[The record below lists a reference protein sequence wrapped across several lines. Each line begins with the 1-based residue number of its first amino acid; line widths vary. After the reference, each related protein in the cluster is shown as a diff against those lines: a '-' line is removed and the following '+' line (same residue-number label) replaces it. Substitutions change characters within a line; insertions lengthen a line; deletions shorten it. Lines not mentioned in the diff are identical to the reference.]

1 MLSLPVLAFVRV
13 RHCRPAASCYSPGS
27 GALSTYLSSLFVPG
41 RTPIVL
47 AVDINIAAC
56 RGTAATAAQNK
67 QPRVEAVCDDLA
79 ASLRLKVRPA
89 SCLGFQWRESAA
101 YVCCSGHDSCLLPQ
115 GLVDV
120 LLFNPPYVPTPSAE
134 VGGSGIEAS
143 WAGGDRGRE
152 VIDRL
157 IPAIKVVSVL
167 AQCGFSR
174 AAHTT
179 LCVQDMLSPNG
190 VFYMLVVQDN
200 DPDEIAQL
208 FAKDGLACEVS
219 CLAAWTRL
227 V

>member
-1 MLSLPVLAFVRV
+1 M
-13 RHCRPAASCYSPGS
+13 
-27 GALSTYLSSLFVPG
+27 
-41 RTPIVL
+41 
-47 AVDINIAAC
+47 
-56 RGTAATAAQNK
+56 
-67 QPRVEAVCDDLA
+67 
-79 ASLRLKVRPA
+79 
-89 SCLGFQWRESAA
+89 
-101 YVCCSGHDSCLLPQ
+101 CCSGHDSCLLPQ

-157 IPAIKVVSVL
+157 IPAIKVVNVL

-179 LCVQDMLSPNG
+179 LCVQDMLSPHG

-227 V
+227 VGVSANDSTQTVIKRKAMNERLSILKIQHKTAKLA